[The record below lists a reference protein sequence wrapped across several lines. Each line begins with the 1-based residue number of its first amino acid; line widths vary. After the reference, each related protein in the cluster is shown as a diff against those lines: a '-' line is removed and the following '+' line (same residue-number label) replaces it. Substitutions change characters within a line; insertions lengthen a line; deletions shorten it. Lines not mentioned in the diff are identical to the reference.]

1 MLRAMLVRVLVFAA
15 WAAIGAAAS
24 YGALYV
30 FTPFGLMILG
40 MCLFAG
46 LALPEP
52 GGSRWPEALGLAAG
66 PGILVLVV
74 AYNTADP
81 ATTVTGSAIVA
92 AALMLYLAVGRA
104 RCARGVS

>member
-15 WAAIGAAAS
+15 WAAIGAVAS

-30 FTPFGLMILG
+30 ATPFGLMILAT
-40 MCLFAG
+40 CLFAA

-66 PGILVLVV
+66 PGILLLVGEFN
-74 AYNTADP
+74 AADP
-81 ATTVTGSAIVA
+81 AATLTGSAIVA
-92 AALMLYLAVGRA
+92 TTLMVYLAVGRA
-104 RCARGVS
+104 RCVS